1 MRAPSSLSPLSSSH
15 ATYSTRAGK
24 QASKTAAR
32 QCACVRDSILQ
43 SVSFRFIFVSVPYYS
58 LPFQAVRLYAGLDPG
73 IACIVVLAV
82 ISRPRPR
89 DPAQLAV
96 FSPDLHLGGSQSVR
110 EPEYL
115 STQLLSPLLP
125 GVIVRDNR
133 RTSQPS
139 STKTRHCTPHSPSHL
154 TTPDWPAYH
163 HRPHTTFSPCTAS
176 S

>member
-15 ATYSTRAGK
+15 ATCSTQAGK
-24 QASKTAAR
+24 QARR
-32 QCACVRDSILQ
+32 QPGSVRACVTAYCSQ
-43 SVSFRFIFVSVPYYS
+43 FRFVSSSSQYYS
-58 LPFQAVRLYAGLDPG
+58 FPFQAVRLYAGLDPG
-73 IACIVVLAV
+73 IACVVVLAV
-82 ISRPRPR
+82 ISLARPR

-154 TTPDWPAYH
+154 TTPDWLAYH
-163 HRPHTTFSPCTAS
+163 HRPPTTFSPCTAS